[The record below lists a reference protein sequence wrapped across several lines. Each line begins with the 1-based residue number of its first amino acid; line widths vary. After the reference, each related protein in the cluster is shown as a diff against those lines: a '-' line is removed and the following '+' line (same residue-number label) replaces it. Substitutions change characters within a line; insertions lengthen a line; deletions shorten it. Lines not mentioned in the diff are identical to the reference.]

1 MNTPGGR
8 EPPMDDDSESQLRK
22 YTLEEANAL
31 LPEVR
36 PVLTELRGIWLDAS
50 PERRAFE
57 RVQASAAGP
66 VEVSLAHQRLVG
78 ALWEV
83 QPLVAWVRSRDIV
96 LRDPATGLVDF
107 FSEIDGQD
115 CFLCWRLD
123 EDEIRY
129 WHGTDE
135 GFVNRKPLG
144 GA

>member
-1 MNTPGGR
+1 M
-8 EPPMDDDSESQLRK
+8 ESDGEVQLRK

-36 PVLTELRGIWLDAS
+36 RVLTELRDIWLAAR

-57 RVQASAAGP
+57 QIQASAAGP

-83 QPLVAWVRSRDIV
+83 QPLVAWIRSRDLV
-96 LRDPATGLVDF
+96 LRDPAAGLVDF
-107 FSEIDGQD
+107 FSEIEGKD
-115 CFLCWRLD
+115 CFLCWRLG
-123 EDEIRY
+123 EDEIRF

-135 GFVNRKPLG
+135 GFANRKPIQGL
-144 GA
+144 